1 MSRVRE
7 ARAKVLLSIY
17 LKLVK
22 GTRGTNVGCSL
33 KFLEGDGS
41 GEGNAVSGK
50 RTGKPFA
57 SEVCSKGCVAGVSK
71 KVQGRIG

>member
-1 MSRVRE
+1 MSGIRE

-33 KFLEGDGS
+33 AAGQRRWNLDTC
-41 GEGNAVSGK
+41 K
-50 RTGKPFA
+50 RERQSAKQFDTPGM
-57 SEVCSKGCVAGVSK
+57 
-71 KVQGRIG
+71 